1 MDAALDL
8 ARELGEPF
16 WDAELMRLKAVFTL
30 AADPAATAAA
40 EDLARAALAEA
51 TARGAGSLALRAA
64 TTLGQLLVEEGRA
77 AEAGPPLAGAL
88 AAMHDGG
95 ETADALA
102 ARALLDSAANQR
114 PRGKGAQMTGSAQT
128 PPATGSPVYCS
139 GPMFS
144 IGDKREQHAVAK
156 SLEAAGFTT
165 YLPQRDGI
173 EVGRVMALVNHP
185 FIEGR
190 IADDIMLEVRKW
202 VFALDMFQLLERCQ
216 SLVFNLDGRTPDD
229 GSVVE
234 TAAAFTAGKPLVI
247 YKTSPITM
255 LAGADNPMVTGLSSS
270 WKYVEQGSGRA
281 AGGRGRGGGGQALR
295 LRRPAQRRR
304 R

>member
-1 MDAALDL
+1 
-8 ARELGEPF
+8 
-16 WDAELMRLKAVFTL
+16 
-30 AADPAATAAA
+30 
-40 EDLARAALAEA
+40 
-51 TARGAGSLALRAA
+51 
-64 TTLGQLLVEEGRA
+64 
-77 AEAGPPLAGAL
+77 
-88 AAMHDGG
+88 
-95 ETADALA
+95 
-102 ARALLDSAANQR
+102 
-114 PRGKGAQMTGSAQT
+114 MTGSAQA

-185 FIEGR
+185 FIEGP
-190 IADDIMLEVRKW
+190 IADDIMLKVRKW
-202 VFALDMFQLLERCQ
+202 VFALDMFQLLDRCQ

-270 WKYVEQGSGRA
+270 WKYVETVADVPAAVKAAVAAAKPYDYAGPPNVTALIKEGEEVWDVLELLREMPKDTPEHLFEWLVKIGEHLIA
-281 AGGRGRGGGGQALR
+281 GDAGGRFERGQPQ
-295 LRRPAQRRR
+295 PAPTS
-304 R
+304 

>member
-1 MDAALDL
+1 
-8 ARELGEPF
+8 
-16 WDAELMRLKAVFTL
+16 
-30 AADPAATAAA
+30 
-40 EDLARAALAEA
+40 
-51 TARGAGSLALRAA
+51 
-64 TTLGQLLVEEGRA
+64 
-77 AEAGPPLAGAL
+77 
-88 AAMHDGG
+88 
-95 ETADALA
+95 
-102 ARALLDSAANQR
+102 
-114 PRGKGAQMTGSAQT
+114 MTGSAQT

-185 FIEGR
+185 FIEGP
-190 IADDIMLEVRKW
+190 IADDIMLKVRKW

-247 YKTSPITM
+247 YKTSPACPR
-255 LAGADNPMVTGLSSS
+255 AGSTSTTSPACRRRSRPR
-270 WKYVEQGSGRA
+270 W
-281 AGGRGRGGGGQALR
+281 
-295 LRRPAQRRR
+295 RRPSPTPTPARPTSPG
-304 R
+304 